1 MVGGFEAASWSVVVE
16 YQPVE
21 MTLDRVDSIIDSNG
35 NTRIKFSDTGV
46 RTLLR
51 KKDGAYICHFEHEL
65 YVWMNQ
71 STLSARITTL
81 VSVDASSPVRYVYGK
96 YVHGATMAPG
106 LFVTLLDQ
114 AGEPLPGVHVVPT
127 SSPLPG
133 YDVGPDYYHV
143 SEPFRFSYVNNG
155 LLKQPRTVTAK
166 KKMNISLDVALA
178 QSVILAT
185 NAQSPIGFG

>member
-1 MVGGFEAASWSVVVE
+1 MA
-16 YQPVE
+16 
-21 MTLDRVDSIIDSNG
+21 LDRVDSIIDSNG

-65 YVWMNQ
+65 YVWMTQ
-71 STLSARITTL
+71 STLTAQITTL
-81 VSVDASSPVRYVYGK
+81 VSVDATSPVRYVYGK

-155 LLKQPRTVTAK
+155 LLQQPRTVTAK
-166 KKMNISLDVALA
+166 KKMSVALDIA
-178 QSVILAT
+178 PARSVILAT